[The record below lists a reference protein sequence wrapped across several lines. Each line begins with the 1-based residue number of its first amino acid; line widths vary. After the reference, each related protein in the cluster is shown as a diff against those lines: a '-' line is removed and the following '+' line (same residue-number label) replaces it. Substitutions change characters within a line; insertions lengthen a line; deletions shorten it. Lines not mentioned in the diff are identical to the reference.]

1 MIVVLLSLILLPGL
15 AESDASELNPSP
27 TRRVHAVGV
36 RWTAG
41 DMLAFHDEIVL
52 EDDDSTSQS
61 SPLDDEIEFPEEP
74 EGDEPE
80 DPGDALLSD
89 HFSRI
94 LVTPG
99 ELFEMIVLVVPG
111 PARFLGSVTL
121 IHHLITLSVLCRLLF

>member
-15 AESDASELNPSP
+15 AESDASVLNPSS
-27 TRRVHAVGV
+27 TRGVHVAGV
-36 RWTAG
+36 RWTAD

-52 EDDDSTSQS
+52 EEDDSTSQS

-99 ELFEMIVLVVPG
+99 AFFELIVPVAPE
-111 PARFLGSVTL
+111 PAHFLGSV
-121 IHHLITLSVLCRLLF
+121 IPIRHPITLSVLCRLLF